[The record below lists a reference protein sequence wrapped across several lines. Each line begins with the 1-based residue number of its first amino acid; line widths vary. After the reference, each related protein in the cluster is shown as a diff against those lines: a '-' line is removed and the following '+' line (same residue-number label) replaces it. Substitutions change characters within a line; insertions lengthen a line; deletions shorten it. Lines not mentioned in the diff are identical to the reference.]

1 MLEVYFNLPFSMDI
15 KKVIQNCEV
24 QVPLR
29 KASKGRALEIRD
41 SKGRAPKGRAPKG
54 RAPEGR
60 AP

>member
-1 MLEVYFNLPFSMDI
+1 MDI

-24 QVPLR
+24 QVLLR

-60 AP
+60 AEGRAY

>member
-1 MLEVYFNLPFSMDI
+1 MDI

-29 KASKGRALEIRD
+29 KASKGRAR
-41 SKGRAPKGRAPKG
+41 KGRAPKGRA
-54 RAPEGR
+54 AEGR